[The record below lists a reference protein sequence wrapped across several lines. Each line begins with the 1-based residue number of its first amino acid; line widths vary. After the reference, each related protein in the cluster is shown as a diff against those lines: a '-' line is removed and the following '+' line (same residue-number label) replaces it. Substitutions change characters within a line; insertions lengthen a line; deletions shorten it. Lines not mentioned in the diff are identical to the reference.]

1 MYCPKCRNKL
11 PDGVST
17 CENCG
22 WSEDAGIQTSKAT
35 TKPSPKKVIIA
46 IIAVL
51 VILAAAFGIRMF
63 GSTPAKKD
71 DPAIKICGEWQ
82 SKKAGVDINTSN
94 DLMDYKKATVTF
106 STDGTGTM
114 DTLSDGINLNY
125 TWRYCAEETEKLGDG
140 SLVYEVTFEGVESK
154 PVYAVYK
161 DETFMMS
168 LPKTGSSE
176 VTIYFVRASAS
187 ES

>member
-1 MYCPKCRNKL
+1 MYCPKCGNKL

-140 SLVYEVTFEGVESK
+140 SLVYEVTFEGGESK
-154 PVYAVYK
+154 PV
-161 DETFMMS
+161 
-168 LPKTGSSE
+168 
-176 VTIYFVRASAS
+176 
-187 ES
+187 

>member
-1 MYCPKCRNKL
+1 MYCPKCGNKL

-51 VILAAAFGIRMF
+51 VILVAAFGIRMF

-82 SKKAGVDINTSN
+82 SKKSPLLLIFVVSVNKKMGVFFSIL
-94 DLMDYKKATVTF
+94 LM
-106 STDGTGTM
+106 
-114 DTLSDGINLNY
+114 I
-125 TWRYCAEETEKLGDG
+125 
-140 SLVYEVTFEGVESK
+140 
-154 PVYAVYK
+154 
-161 DETFMMS
+161 
-168 LPKTGSSE
+168 
-176 VTIYFVRASAS
+176 
-187 ES
+187 

>member
-1 MYCPKCRNKL
+1 MYCPKCGNKL

-22 WSEDAGIQTSKAT
+22 WSEDTGIQTSKAT

-51 VILAAAFGIRMF
+51 VILVAAFGIRMF

-106 STDGTGTM
+106 STDGTGAM

-176 VTIYFVRASAS
+176 VTIYFVRASAG

>member
-1 MYCPKCRNKL
+1 MYCPKCGSKL
-11 PDGVST
+11 PDGVSA

-22 WSEDAGIQTSKAT
+22 WSEETGMPDSKAT
-35 TKPSPKKVIIA
+35 TKSFPKKVIIS

-51 VILAAAFGIRMF
+51 VVLATAFGIRMF

-71 DPAIKICGEWQ
+71 DPAVKICGEWQ

-94 DLMDYKKATVTF
+94 DLMDYKKATVAF
-106 STDGTGTM
+106 GTDGTGTM
-114 DTLSDGINLNY
+114 DTLSDGVTLNY
-125 TWRYCAEETEKLGDG
+125 TWRYCAEETEELGDG

-161 DETFMMS
+161 DETFMMN
-168 LPKTGSSE
+168 LPKTGSAE